1 MTFKYRHRK
10 AIILSIIIIILVGG
24 VATFFILGHKTYQK
38 KEIVLEKKKVTETV
52 KKKEET
58 KKKEEEKEIEQEEV
72 KEMIQVDIKG
82 AVITPGLYSLE
93 KNSRVIDVINAAGGL
108 REDADTS
115 VINLSKKINDEMVII
130 IYTKD
135 QVQDFMKTKEI
146 EKQVQEK
153 CNQVDENALKNDA
166 CINQIEQSNNKISIN
181 SATLEELMKLK
192 GIGEAKAKDII
203 AYRET
208 NGPFQSIEDLKKI
221 PGIGDSIIASI
232 KEDITL

>member
-10 AIILSIIIIILVGG
+10 AIILSIMIIILVGG
-24 VATFFILGHKTYQK
+24 ISTFFIFNHKTYQK

-58 KKKEEEKEIEQEEV
+58 KKEEEVKETKQEEG

-93 KNSRVIDVINAAGGL
+93 KNSRVIDVINGAGGL

-115 VINLSKKINDEMVII
+115 VINLSKKIEDEMVII
-130 IYTKD
+130 IYTKE
-135 QVQDFMKTKEI
+135 QVQDFTKTKEI
-146 EKQVQEK
+146 EKQVQDK

-166 CINQIEQSNNKISIN
+166 CIHPVEQSSNKISIN
-181 SATLEELMKLK
+181 TAPLEELIKLK
-192 GIGEAKAKDII
+192 GIGESKAKDII
-203 AYRET
+203 AYREA